1 MKFIKRTLVSCTLGF
16 AAVLVGSIVFENLY
30 YWGASHGG
38 FLIGLGL
45 AASQFV
51 VYKDD
56 IDRLVANA
64 KGKGSKGSAEQAER
78 QAAPQGKEP
87 AMTLEEESKT
97 SAMSSPPLEQT
108 PTTGIC
114 PRKNSGTKPH
124 PKRLPF
130 GEGVSFCCQQV
141 SRTIDRLRKG
151 AGPQRRHLEKQTAPP
166 DFFVKKDSIKPP

>member
-1 MKFIKRTLVSCTLGF
+1 MFKGMKKIVHKMGQSIRKMKFIKRTLVSCTLGF

-87 AMTLEEESKT
+87 AMTLEEESKNLGDEF
-97 SAMSSPPLEQT
+97 AVV
-108 PTTGIC
+108 GADADD
-114 PRKNSGTKPH
+114 GD
-124 PKRLPF
+124 LPEEEF
-130 GEGVSFCCQQV
+130 
-141 SRTIDRLRKG
+141 RD
-151 AGPQRRHLEKQTAPP
+151 
-166 DFFVKKDSIKPP
+166 

>member
-1 MKFIKRTLVSCTLGF
+1 MYPRLCGS
-16 AAVLVGSIVFENLY
+16 VGRIIVFENLY

-87 AMTLEEESKT
+87 AMTLEEESKNLGDEF
-97 SAMSSPPLEQT
+97 AAV
-108 PTTGIC
+108 GADADD
-114 PRKNSGTKPH
+114 GD
-124 PKRLPF
+124 LPEEEF
-130 GEGVSFCCQQV
+130 
-141 SRTIDRLRKG
+141 RD
-151 AGPQRRHLEKQTAPP
+151 
-166 DFFVKKDSIKPP
+166 

>member
-1 MKFIKRTLVSCTLGF
+1 MFKGMKKIVHKMGQSIRKMKFIKRTLVSCTLGF

-64 KGKGSKGSAEQAER
+64 KGKGSKASAEQAEG
-78 QAAPQGKEP
+78 QAVPQKEEP
-87 AMTLEEESKT
+87 VKTTLEEESRT
-97 SAMSSPPLEQT
+97 LGDEFAAV
-108 PTTGIC
+108 GADADD
-114 PRKNSGTKPH
+114 GD
-124 PKRLPF
+124 LPEEEF
-130 GEGVSFCCQQV
+130 
-141 SRTIDRLRKG
+141 RD
-151 AGPQRRHLEKQTAPP
+151 
-166 DFFVKKDSIKPP
+166 